1 MGFFWTAKFQILLVV
16 PDIPDFFFFFW
27 GGGGWVGGLNTVD
40 AGSKPMD
47 EEKMR
52 VPPGVSLGTD
62 LYFYSSLV
70 WRARNKDASNDQ
82 ARVAV

>member
-1 MGFFWTAKFQILLVV
+1 MGFFWTAKFQVLLVV
-16 PDIPDFFFFFW
+16 PDIPDFFFF
-27 GGGGWVGGLNTVD
+27 GGGGGRGLNTVD

-82 ARVAV
+82 ARGAV